1 MVSSLS
7 GFYILHLFKYE
18 IEKKLTIKRINVLL
32 LLFFFLNL
40 SFIIII

>member
-18 IEKKLTIKRINVLL
+18 IEKKHNNKENKCFITVI
-32 LLFFFLNL
+32 FF
-40 SFIIII
+40 S